1 MIIAMSKFIYKVTKN
16 IECLAAKNISI
27 YRAVSLYYR
36 NLVKDEVALANIRS
50 TDKILCIGG
59 GPCPISGIL
68 LHEYTKA
75 YVTIID
81 NDESCIQMSRKLI
94 KNLGYEDVIDV
105 FYGDGNDVST
115 KDYTVIHVA
124 AQVSPMEQ
132 TFCRLRRG
140 CSLGAK
146 VLIRLPKKTLSNFYS
161 IKDRTIFNNCC
172 GRAIHSGRN
181 IESTALFIKS

>member
-1 MIIAMSKFIYKVTKN
+1 MSNFIYRVTRN
-16 IECLAAKNISI
+16 IECLATKSVSV
-27 YRAVSLYYR
+27 YRLVSMYYK
-36 NLVKDEVALANIRS
+36 NLVKDEVALANIQS
-50 TDKILCIGG
+50 TDRVLCIGG

-75 YVTIID
+75 HVTIVD
-81 NDESCIQMSRKLI
+81 NDEYCVHKSRELI
-94 KNLGYEDVIDV
+94 GNLGYEDMIDV
-105 FYGDGNDVST
+105 LYGDGSDIPT

-132 TFCRLRRG
+132 TFCHLKRG

-161 IKDRTIFNNCC
+161 INDRSIFNNCC
-172 GRAIHSGRN
+172 ARAVHSGKN
-181 IESTALFIKS
+181 VESTALFIKS